1 MEALASSRLV
11 APRASRG
18 ASQRARAP
26 AVRRLAAGA
35 VARRAAAGPFAGVVA
50 PLRATFAL
58 RRGRAPARSA
68 AVAVLA
74 TAPSAE
80 AGEEDARFKAWESSF
95 ANRHRRT
102 DIKRIMILG
111 AGPIVI
117 GQARAAPPA
126 QGSGVQLLTG
136 RRAKPRRLPRR

>member
-18 ASQRARAP
+18 ASQRVRAP

-35 VARRAAAGPFAGVVA
+35 VA

>member
-1 MEALASSRLV
+1 MVTWTGFTSATPGLVPESIVTSTVNEAPAATGSFGGAASAVERGFGK
-11 APRASRG
+11 SRG
-18 ASQRARAP
+18 HR
-26 AVRRLAAGA
+26 
-35 VARRAAAGPFAGVVA
+35 
-50 PLRATFAL
+50 
-58 RRGRAPARSA
+58 
-68 AVAVLA
+68 
-74 TAPSAE
+74 E

>member
-18 ASQRARAP
+18 ASQVARA
-26 AVRRLAAGA
+26 AVVRRFATGS
-35 VARRAAAGPFAGVVA
+35 VARRAAAGPFAGAVA
-50 PLRATFAL
+50 PLRAGFAL
-58 RRGRAPARSA
+58 RRGRAPARSGTA
-68 AVAVLA
+68 AVLA
-74 TAPSAE
+74 TAPA
-80 AGEEDARFKAWESSF
+80 AKADDGEDSRFKAWESSF

-117 GQARAAPPA
+117 GQARCAPPTRVP
-126 QGSGVQLLTG
+126 GCSC
-136 RRAKPRRLPRR
+136 